1 MSTVVVRNGR
11 RGVRLRRRTRPAR
24 KPNQVVVVSSSQGR
38 GRGRRRRRRNRS
50 GGIRSGGRGPSRE
63 TFVFSKDSLKGND
76 SGKITFGP
84 SLSECAAF
92 SGGILKAYHEYKI
105 VSVLLEFISEASSTS
120 AGSMA
125 IELDPHNKLSTLSST
140 INKFGLTKTGRRAFT
155 ASQIRGREW
164 HDTSTDQFAILYKGN
179 GSASTAG
186 SFTITI
192 VAEFQTP
199 K

>member
-24 KPNQVVVVSSSQGR
+24 RTNPVVVVASNPGR
-38 GRGRRRRRRNRS
+38 GRRGRRRRRSRNNS
-50 GGIRSGGRGPSRE
+50 IRPRVGGPSRE

-125 IELDPHNKLSTLSST
+125 IELDPHNKLSALAST

-155 ASQIRGREW
+155 ASHIRGREW

-192 VAEFQTP
+192 VAEFQNP